1 MFSERRYYKYITL
14 LFTLRRDSKGG
25 DFGKLARKKCHYLT
39 PEIMAFCAPP
49 EIFPKRVSRMNIRLV
64 LLIAVLIFSGIGLA
78 IQPND
83 QDKTAVEKGF
93 YDTFA
98 YSMAVVIS
106 SLGLI

>member
-1 MFSERRYYKYITL
+1 
-14 LFTLRRDSKGG
+14 
-25 DFGKLARKKCHYLT
+25 
-39 PEIMAFCAPP
+39 
-49 EIFPKRVSRMNIRLV
+49 MNIRLV

-98 YSMAVVIS
+98 YSVAVVIS
-106 SLGLI
+106 SLGLM